1 MPLVEK
7 LQMLTT
13 QEKQFLVK
21 TGSQLK
27 HDIAVRLS
35 VTDNETSG
43 DFQKY
48 CDVLTELIPKI
59 RINKEKNTGN
69 LAPVIEVGPSILIH
83 ALPQGT
89 ELSPFTELLLAVDD
103 HSRISEG
110 APHEKNIPVEAP
122 AMLKLYVSPRCPFCP
137 IMMKQLFSRALVQP
151 SLNLKVIDA
160 ALFPGLAADDAIQSV
175 PTLILDNSFR
185 WTGVVDMNEVR
196 NAIRLRDPA
205 KLGVD
210 SLKSMI
216 VNGDAFQLADMMI
229 RAEKIFVSF
238 VDLLVHEEF
247 STRLGAMAAAE
258 ELVEQRPDIARQLV
272 DPLLNRFEDRID
284 QIKGDVLYII
294 GQAGDRRIIPFL
306 NRILSGPY
314 SVEVKEAA
322 QEAVENLSAKT

>member
-1 MPLVEK
+1 
-7 LQMLTT
+7 
-13 QEKQFLVK
+13 
-21 TGSQLK
+21 
-27 HDIAVRLS
+27 
-35 VTDNETSG
+35 
-43 DFQKY
+43 
-48 CDVLTELIPKI
+48 
-59 RINKEKNTGN
+59 
-69 LAPVIEVGPSILIH
+69 
-83 ALPQGT
+83 
-89 ELSPFTELLLAVDD
+89 
-103 HSRISEG
+103 
-110 APHEKNIPVEAP
+110 
-122 AMLKLYVSPRCPFCP
+122 
-137 IMMKQLFSRALVQP
+137 MMKQLFSRALVQP